1 MCHLGLTLPIILTI
15 RCDPMNAT
23 APPPPNPNQVW
34 RAPQLC
40 VVVPTFNESANVTAL
55 VQQLE
60 RALSGVAWEVVF
72 VDDDSPDQTFD
83 HAWQLS
89 RVNPRVRCLRR
100 VGRRGLATA
109 CIEGMLSTAA
119 PYVAVMDGDLQHDET
134 RLPLMLKALR
144 DDGYDLAVGSRY
156 TEGGSTGAWST
167 DRVRTSRVATTLAQ
181 RVLRAPLHDPMSG
194 FFMLKR
200 DVLQQVVH
208 RLSGMGFKI
217 LLDIVASAPTPLRIH
232 EVPFEFRQ
240 RQAGQSKLDER
251 VIYEFL
257 LLLVDKTIGRFIP
270 TRLVSFAAVGGL
282 GVGVHLAILSTL
294 LMGFGAAFTVA
305 QTSAVVV
312 SMMFNFFVNNTLTYQ
327 DKKLTGW
334 ALLPGLLKFMAAC
347 ALGASANVG
356 VASYLYA
363 DWGNWFGSGLAGI
376 VVGLFWNY
384 SVTSM
389 LVWSGRGRV

>member
-1 MCHLGLTLPIILTI
+1 
-15 RCDPMNAT
+15 MNAPAHQPAT
-23 APPPPNPNQVW
+23 TTPAWSPPE
-34 RAPQLC
+34 LC
-40 VVVPTFNESANVTAL
+40 VVVPTFNESANVHAL
-55 VQQLE
+55 VAQLE
-60 RALSGVAWEVVF
+60 AALAGVAWEVVF
-72 VDDDSPDQTFD
+72 VDDDSPDHTFAQ
-83 HAWQLS
+83 AWQLS
-89 RVNPRVRCLRR
+89 QRNPRVRCLRR

-109 CIEGMLSTAA
+109 CIEGMLATAA
-119 PYVAVMDGDLQHDET
+119 RYLAVMDGDLQHDET
-134 RLPLMLKALR
+134 RLPLMLQALR
-144 DDGYDLAVGSRY
+144 DQDLDLVVGSRY
-156 TEGGSTGAWST
+156 TEGGSLGQWSN
-167 DRVRTSRVATTLAQ
+167 DRIRTSRVATALAQ

-194 FFMLKR
+194 FFMLR
-200 DVLQQVVH
+200 REVLDRVVH

-217 LLDIVASAPTPLRIH
+217 LLDIVASSPTPLRIQ
-232 EVPFEFRQ
+232 EVPFEFRP

-257 LLLVDKTIGRFIP
+257 LLLADKTVGRFVP

-282 GVGVHLAILSTL
+282 GVGVHLLVLSTL
-294 LMGFGAAFTVA
+294 LAGFGAAFAVA
-305 QTSAVVV
+305 QTAAVVV

-334 ALLPGLLKFMAAC
+334 ALIPGLLKFMAAC

-363 DWGNWFGSGLAGI
+363 DWGNWLGSGLAGI

-389 LVWSGRGRV
+389 LVWSGRNRA

>member
-1 MCHLGLTLPIILTI
+1 
-15 RCDPMNAT
+15 MNAPAHPPAT
-23 APPPPNPNQVW
+23 TSHAWSAPE
-34 RAPQLC
+34 LC
-40 VVVPTFNESANVTAL
+40 VVVPTFNESANVHAL
-55 VQQLE
+55 VAQLE
-60 RALSGVAWEVVF
+60 AALVGVAWEVVF
-72 VDDDSPDQTFD
+72 VDDDSPDHTFAQ
-83 HAWQLS
+83 AWQLS
-89 RVNPRVRCLRR
+89 QTNPRVRCLRR

-109 CIEGMLSTAA
+109 CIEGMLATAA
-119 PYVAVMDGDLQHDET
+119 PYLAVMDGDLQHDET
-134 RLPLMLKALR
+134 RLPLMLQALR
-144 DDGYDLAVGSRY
+144 DQELDLVVGSRY
-156 TEGGSTGAWST
+156 TEGGSLGQWSS
-167 DRVRTSRVATTLAQ
+167 DRIRTSRVATALAQ

-194 FFMLKR
+194 FFMLR
-200 DVLQQVVH
+200 REVLDRVVH

-217 LLDIVASAPTPLRIH
+217 LLDIVASSPTPLRIE
-232 EVPFEFRQ
+232 EVPFEFRP

-257 LLLVDKTIGRFIP
+257 LLLVDKTVGRFVP

-282 GVGVHLAILSTL
+282 GVGVHLAVLSTL
-294 LMGFGAAFTVA
+294 LTGFGAAFAAA
-305 QTSAVVV
+305 QTAAVVV

-334 ALLPGLLKFMAAC
+334 ALIPGLLKFMAAC

-363 DWGNWFGSGLAGI
+363 DWGNWLGSGLAGI

-389 LVWSGRGRV
+389 LVWSGRNRA